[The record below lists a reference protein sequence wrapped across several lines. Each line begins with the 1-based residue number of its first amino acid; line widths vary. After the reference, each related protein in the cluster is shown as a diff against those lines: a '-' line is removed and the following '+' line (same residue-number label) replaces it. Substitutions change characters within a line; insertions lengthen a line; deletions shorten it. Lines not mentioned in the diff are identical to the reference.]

1 MAAARNRLKFI
12 AIAAALVSCTKGGA
26 VASPNGNA
34 GNAGATA
41 AAEPAPIVVTL
52 GKTTTEAVE
61 RTVFV
66 IGTLAGEE
74 ELVLSAKASGRI
86 VGIAKDLGDRV
97 GPGEVLAQIDR
108 KDYELAVEQAR
119 MALQESLAN
128 LGLTAPP
135 ADDFDPLTLP
145 GVLMTQ
151 TEKENAQT
159 RFHRG
164 ELMYHASPP
173 LITEQEFTDLQA
185 ALDVAR
191 AAYEVAARLARGRL
205 AEAHSRQADLAV
217 KEHALAETT
226 VRAPTAEELKSS
238 TVAASGGDERERYGV
253 AKRLVSVG
261 EYVTTGTPLFRLV
274 ADRTLR
280 FRASAPERF
289 LKDVALG
296 QTVRVHSETATALAE
311 GKVVRINPEV
321 NRVNRTFE
329 IEVALQNLDGRLHA
343 GSFGEGDVVV
353 GVDPAA
359 IFAPQDAVMTWLGT
373 SRLFTVKDGKAVEI
387 SVKTGVRRG
396 ARVQITEGLA
406 VATGSSIDVVVGG
419 ATKLANGVKVTVMAP
434 TSSASPA
441 APSGSK

>member
-1 MAAARNRLKFI
+1 MPRTIRIDVALALALAGCARSGSAPTNRDAAA
-12 AIAAALVSCTKGGA
+12 
-26 VASPNGNA
+26 P
-34 GNAGATA
+34 
-41 AAEPAPIVVTL
+41 AEPPPIVVTL
-52 GKTTTEAVE
+52 GRTTVEPVE

-86 VGIAKDLGDRV
+86 VALAKDLGDRV
-97 GPGEVLAQIDR
+97 GPGESLAQIDR

-145 GVLMTQ
+145 GVQLAQ
-151 TEKENAQT
+151 TERENAQA

-164 ELMYHASPP
+164 ELMYHAAPP

-191 AAYEVAARLARGRL
+191 ATYEVAARLARGRL
-205 AEAHSRQADLAV
+205 AESHSRQADLAV
-217 KEHALAETT
+217 KEHTLSETT
-226 VRAPTAEELKSS
+226 VRAPSAEELKSA
-238 TVAASGGDERERYGV
+238 TVAAGADDDRERYGV

-274 ADRTLR
+274 ADRSLR

-296 QTVRVHSETATALAE
+296 QTVRVRSDTATAPAE

-329 IEVALQNLDGRLHA
+329 IEVALQNRDGRLHA
-343 GSFGEGDVVV
+343 GSFGEGDVLV
-353 GVDPAA
+353 GVEPQAV
-359 IFAPQDAVMTWLGT
+359 FAPQDAVLTWHGA
-373 SRLFTVKDGKAVEI
+373 SRLFTVRDGKAVEI
-387 SVKTGVRRG
+387 AVKTGVRRG
-396 ARVQITEGLA
+396 ARVQITEGIDAGPGAGSGA
-406 VATGSSIDVVVGG
+406 VIDVVVGG
-419 ATKLANGVKVTVMAP
+419 ATKLANGAKVAVTSAP
-434 TSSASPA
+434 APA
-441 APSGSK
+441 ASK